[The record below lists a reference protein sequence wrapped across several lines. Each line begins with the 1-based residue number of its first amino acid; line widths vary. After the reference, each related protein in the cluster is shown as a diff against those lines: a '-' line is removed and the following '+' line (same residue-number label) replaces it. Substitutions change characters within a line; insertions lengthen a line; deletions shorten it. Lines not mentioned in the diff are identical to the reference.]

1 MKNKV
6 GYCIIIWLQP
16 FWQSISLALMPL
28 RSMRNFSEER
38 INELTQQRLEE
49 QMSGNEQFFGMVR
62 NGEFYVFAPQ
72 HLEGATVKLTTTWI
86 EEPHTTESGVIDLAE
101 FEGKI
106 IEVSGHDSGIWIY
119 SAKVVEEAGPVL
131 SDFLKRVFLKDE
143 VRQKRCALVIGHEK
157 ESPGIINKNRNV
169 SEFEFNEQLY
179 RLVEKK
185 VKHTV
190 IYRVQR
196 SSYAELPDDINELD
210 PDFIISLHCNA
221 GDEKTS
227 GTEVLYY
234 QTSWAGKRIAEILL
248 KYLVEYL
255 GLPNR
260 GIIPKTSKDEC
271 ELLLRYSTAPC
282 VIAKTFFM
290 DNDTDVTRAMDNL
303 EGLADVFAK
312 AIDEVS
318 DNVKME
324 HQAIGTDIFI

>member
-1 MKNKV
+1 
-6 GYCIIIWLQP
+6 
-16 FWQSISLALMPL
+16 
-28 RSMRNFSEER
+28 
-38 INELTQQRLEE
+38 
-49 QMSGNEQFFGMVR
+49 MSGNEQFFGMVR

-86 EEPHTTESGVIDLAE
+86 EEPHANESGVINLTE

-106 IEVSGHDSGIWIY
+106 IEVRGRDSGKWIY

-143 VRQKRCALVIGHEK
+143 VRQKRCALVFGHEK
-157 ESPGIINKNRNV
+157 EFPGIINKNRNV
-169 SEFEFNEQLY
+169 SEFEFYEQLY

-190 IYRVQR
+190 IYRVLR
-196 SSYAELPDDINELD
+196 DSHTESPDDFNELD

-221 GDEKTS
+221 TDEKTS

-234 QTSWAGKRIAEILL
+234 HKSKIGKRIAEILI

-255 GLPNR
+255 GLPDR
-260 GIIPKTSKDEC
+260 GAKPKNADDEC
-271 ELLLRYSTAPC
+271 GLLLCYSSAPYAI
-282 VIAKTFFM
+282 VKSFFM
-290 DNDTDVTRAMDNL
+290 DNDLDVNRVLENP
-303 EGLADVFAK
+303 EGLADAFAK

-318 DNVKME
+318 EKVQLE
-324 HQAIGTDIFI
+324 HTSIGNDIFLFKEEE

>member
-1 MKNKV
+1 
-6 GYCIIIWLQP
+6 
-16 FWQSISLALMPL
+16 
-28 RSMRNFSEER
+28 
-38 INELTQQRLEE
+38 
-49 QMSGNEQFFGMVR
+49 MSGNEQYFGIVR

-86 EEPHTTESGVIDLAE
+86 EEPQATESGVIDLTE

-106 IEVSGHDSGIWIY
+106 IEVSGRDKGKWIY

-131 SDFLKRVFLKDE
+131 SDFLKKVFLKDE
-143 VRQKRCALVIGHEK
+143 VRKKRCALVIGHEN
-157 ESPGIINKNRNV
+157 ESLGVPNIKRNV

-190 IYRVQR
+190 IYRIFRNLHTEFPV
-196 SSYAELPDDINELD
+196 DINEVD

-221 GDEKTS
+221 GDEKAS

-234 QTSWAGKRIAEILL
+234 HKSKTGKRIAEILI

-255 GLPNR
+255 GLPDR
-260 GIIPKTSKDEC
+260 DAKLKTADDEC
-271 ELLLRYSTAPC
+271 GLLLGYSTAPC
-282 VIAKTFFM
+282 VIVKSFFM
-290 DNDTDVTRAMDNL
+290 ENDVDVTRALENL
-303 EGLADVFAK
+303 EGLADAFAK

-318 DNVKME
+318 EKVKL
-324 HQAIGTDIFI
+324 HHTSIGNDIFLFKED

>member
-1 MKNKV
+1 
-6 GYCIIIWLQP
+6 
-16 FWQSISLALMPL
+16 
-28 RSMRNFSEER
+28 
-38 INELTQQRLEE
+38 
-49 QMSGNEQFFGMVR
+49 MSGNEQFFGMVR

-86 EEPHTTESGVIDLAE
+86 EEPHANESGVIDLAE

-106 IEVSGHDSGIWIY
+106 IEVSGRDSGKWIY

-143 VRQKRCALVIGHEK
+143 VRQKRCALVIGHDK
-157 ESPGIINKNRNV
+157 ESPGIINKNRNL
-169 SEFEFNEQLY
+169 SEFQFNNQLY
-179 RLVEKK
+179 GLFEKK

-190 IYRVQR
+190 ICRVNR
-196 SSYAELPDDINELD
+196 RFHAELPDDINELD

-221 GDEKTS
+221 GDGKTS
-227 GTEVLYY
+227 GVEVLYY
-234 QTSWAGKRIAEILL
+234 HKSQAGKRIAEILM

-260 GIIPKTSKDEC
+260 GVIPKTSEDEC
-271 ELLLRYSTAPC
+271 GLLLRYSTAPC

-290 DNDTDVTRAMDNL
+290 DNDADVNRAMDNL
-303 EGLADVFAK
+303 DGLADAFAK

-324 HQAIGTDIFI
+324 HQPIGTDGFI